1 MIEYALLV
9 ALGFLLAGLLTLLFA
24 GPFWRRAVRLTTKR
38 LETTLPMSL
47 ADIQADKDQLRA
59 EYAVEIRR
67 LEMAHDREKGHAAR
81 YLVERNKYKVEI
93 AGLTSQ
99 LAALDAEVE
108 ERRNESVVLEQTIS
122 KKIPDLR
129 QQLERASQIIGTR
142 DRELVRMKTAY
153 DNQTEALGIAKKAI
167 GRSDDEIE
175 QLQKTLDG
183 NRLRVS
189 NTAEGEGSADQMADN
204 QRLQAEV
211 SRLRQEVGRL
221 KEEDANNVA
230 ALKKEMHA
238 LSEQMLKGPP
248 VKPARKVAAAPK
260 PASTD
265 TEDKAGDGEDKKA
278 AKPASGE
285 KKSGKAAKKPSKT
298 SLSDRLKKLTAK
310 ADA

>member
-9 ALGFLLAGLLTLLFA
+9 ALGFLLAGMLTLLFA

-67 LEMAHDREKGHAAR
+67 LEMAHDREKEHAAR

-93 AGLTSQ
+93 AGLASQ
-99 LAALDAEVE
+99 LAALNAEVE
-108 ERRNESVVLEQTIS
+108 ERRNENVVLEQTIS

-129 QQLERASQIIGTR
+129 QQLERAGQIIGTR

-153 DNQTEALGIAKKAI
+153 DNQTEALGVAKNAIA
-167 GRSDDEIE
+167 RSEDEIE

-189 NTAEGEGSADQMADN
+189 SEGEGSADQNAEN
-204 QRLQAEV
+204 QRLQAEI
-211 SRLRQEVGRL
+211 SRLRQKVGKL
-221 KEEDANNVA
+221 KEEDASNVA
-230 ALKKEMHA
+230 ALKKEMHE
-238 LSEQMLKGPP
+238 LSDRMLKGLPI
-248 VKPARKVAAAPK
+248 KPATTIVAAPEPAPSD
-260 PASTD
+260 A
-265 TEDKAGDGEDKKA
+265 EDKPDESADKKK

-285 KKSGKAAKKPSKT
+285 NKSDRKTKKPSRT
-298 SLSDRLKKLTAK
+298 SLSDRLKKLAVK